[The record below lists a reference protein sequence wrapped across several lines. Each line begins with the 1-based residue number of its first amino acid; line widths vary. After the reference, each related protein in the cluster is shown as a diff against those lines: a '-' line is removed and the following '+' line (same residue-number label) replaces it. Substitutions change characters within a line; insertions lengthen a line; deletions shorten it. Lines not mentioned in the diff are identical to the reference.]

1 MKNQKLKYP
10 EVGWMEERF
19 QVQVLNDDV
28 CEFEWI
34 MQSGGSVPEHLHK
47 DSDEYFKVL
56 EGEVTFKVNGKT
68 IIGKPGFEI
77 TIPKMA
83 LHSVSNKSSER
94 IKCKVVY
101 SPVAD
106 QGEFFQILFFLSEKN
121 PNDKSAMFK
130 AMYISNQ
137 MKFREFSTLNGGVK
151 FFMNLILYFFR
162 VFAPISG
169 LNKLHKEY
177 QSKTNH

>member
-1 MKNQKLKYP
+1 MNNKMTNFP
-10 EVGWMEERF
+10 EVGWVEERF

-28 CEFEWI
+28 CEFEWT
-34 MQSGGSVPEHLHK
+34 MQSGGSVPVHLHK

-106 QGEFFQILFFLSEKN
+106 QGKFFQILFFLSEKN
-121 PNDKSAMFK
+121 PNYKNAMFK

-137 MKFREFSTLNGGVK
+137 MKFREFSTLQGGTK
-151 FFMNLILYFFR
+151 IFMNFIFAFFK
-162 VFAPISG
+162 VFAPIMG
-169 LNKLHKEY
+169 WNKLLEEY
-177 QSKTNH
+177 QLKIIH